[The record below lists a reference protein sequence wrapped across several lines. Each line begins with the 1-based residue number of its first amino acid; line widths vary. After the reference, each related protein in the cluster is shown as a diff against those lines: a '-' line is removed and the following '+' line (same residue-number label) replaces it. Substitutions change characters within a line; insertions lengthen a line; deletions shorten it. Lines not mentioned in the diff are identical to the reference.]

1 MTLPGNRQ
9 TILVV
14 EDDPATLHLVQ
25 RILER
30 GNYEVLCAN
39 SAKEGE
45 RIGKE
50 FPRPIDLLLADV
62 VMPHMIGPD
71 LATRL
76 IEQRPAMHV
85 ILMSGY
91 PDAALPVLN
100 DGWPFIRKPFV
111 PRALLEKIEAV
122 FNRTTVEPGTDH
134 FDARVAETL
143 SE

>member
-1 MTLPGNRQ
+1 MALPGKGH

-14 EDDPATLHLVQ
+14 EDDAATLHLVQ
-25 RILER
+25 RILEK

-39 SAKEGE
+39 SAQEGE

-50 FPRPIDLLLADV
+50 FPRPIHLLLSDV

-76 IEQRPAMHV
+76 TVQRPDMGV

-91 PDAALPVLN
+91 PDGGLVLGY
-100 DGWPFIRKPFV
+100 GWQFIRKPFV
-111 PRALLEKIEAV
+111 PKALLERIEAV
-122 FNRTTVEPGTDH
+122 LNTTLEPGADH
-134 FDARVAETL
+134 FDTRVVETVAE
-143 SE
+143 